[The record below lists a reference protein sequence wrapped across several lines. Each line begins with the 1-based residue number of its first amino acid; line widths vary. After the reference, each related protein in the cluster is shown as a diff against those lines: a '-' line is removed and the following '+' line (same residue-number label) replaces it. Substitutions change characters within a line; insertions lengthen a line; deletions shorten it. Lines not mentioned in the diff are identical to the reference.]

1 MKKSQFQQIIE
12 SVESL
17 PLEDQEFLLDLLNKR
32 LEETRRKE
40 RSEEIEEIR
49 KEFYQGKFQVGS
61 VKDFLAE
68 LDQE

>member
-1 MKKSQFQQIIE
+1 MKQSPFQQIIE

-17 PLEDQEFLLDLLNKR
+17 PLEDQEFLIDLLQKR
-32 LEETRRKE
+32 LETQRRKE
-40 RSEEIEEIR
+40 LAEEIETVR
-49 KEFYQGKFQVGS
+49 KEFSEGNFQLGS

>member
-17 PLEDQEFLLDLLNKR
+17 PLEDQKFLLDLLNKR
-32 LEETRRKE
+32 LEKTIREE

-49 KEFYQGKFQVGS
+49 KEFSQGTFQVGS

>member
-49 KEFYQGKFQVGS
+49 KEFSQGNFQVGS